1 MKRLALVLVLAV
13 LTAAA
18 VSPVAGADPANAK
31 NSTLITADCGGQAV
45 MVLVNGNGEFTP
57 AHDVNSTSVFVP
69 TAFELTFTFTPT
81 GGAPE
86 PETDMSSK
94 AAPIAD
100 TVTCDIPLQT
110 LFAGP
115 EGMTT
120 IEGTVTGFW
129 TPRR

>member
-1 MKRLALVLVLAV
+1 MKRLALALVLAV
-13 LTAAA
+13 WAAA
-18 VSPVAGADPANAK
+18 AISPVAGADPTNAK

-45 MVLVNGNGEFTP
+45 TVSVNGSGEFTP

-69 TAFELTFTFTPT
+69 TAFDLTFTFTPT

-86 PETDMSSK
+86 SETDTSSK
-94 AAPIAD
+94 AAPITN

-115 EGMTT
+115 EASAT
-120 IEGTVTGFW
+120 IEGSVTGFW

>member
-1 MKRLALVLVLAV
+1 MFFAV
-13 LTAAA
+13 AIA
-18 VSPVAGADPANAK
+18 SPVAGADPTHAK
-31 NSTLITADCGGQAV
+31 NSTLITADCGGQ
-45 MVLVNGNGEFTP
+45 MVTVSVNGNGEFTP
-57 AHDVNSTSVFVP
+57 AHDVASSSVFVP
-69 TAFELTFTFTPT
+69 TAFVLTFTFTPT

-86 PETDMSSK
+86 PETDTSSK

-115 EGMTT
+115 EGVAT

-129 TPRR
+129 TPR